1 MNLKTSFDGLTL
13 KNPLMPASG
22 PLVGDDE
29 KQQRSDQLG
38 DEGRYIASVGTLYE
52 RIIETV
58 S

>member
-1 MNLKTSFDGLTL
+1 MEINCVLRILPDQLVV
-13 KNPLMPASG
+13 M
-22 PLVGDDE
+22 VGDDE